1 VGHIE
6 LAASE
11 KGPAGEAVEI
21 LLEETEKLLSVSERE
36 GAQNATALVRFV
48 QQVAAGMK
56 RGEYPKRDATTQ
68 TLRHCAD
75 YLPQIRDRLAS
86 ETDRE
91 LSVQDDTFIEWLKD
105 DLAPHRVEAPVESA
119 EQAPAEVAAS
129 PPAPA
134 SKPTPTQPRAV
145 AVPQT
150 PARRENPNPV
160 QPKPTGKQ
168 SAKEIAPASS
178 VEKAAPKR
186 AASTPT
192 PTKPAIK
199 IAQVDEKS
207 AETKTNESSAVAE
220 TIRVDIER
228 LDHLMNLSGE
238 LVINKARFAQIAG
251 AMRHRFQDKR
261 TRSVLDSFA
270 DRLAR
275 LRDLVGDR
283 DQNGTLEEVNRQVA
297 LLSGTMEEIEE
308 SLSRV
313 TEGRSYFAPMS
324 EAVHQ
329 LSRLAEGIQ
338 KCIMSTRM
346 VPIGPLFGKFKR
358 VVRDMA
364 SASGKQVTLEIVGE
378 QTELDKRMIDA
389 LSDPLIHLI
398 RNSVDH
404 GLETPSIRQE
414 KGKPSAGKVR
424 LEAAYAGNCVVVSI
438 TDDGRGL
445 NFDKIAQKAI
455 DRGLTT
461 AAEVGTMND
470 RQIASF
476 IWQPGF
482 STADKVSDI
491 SGRGVGMDIV
501 RRKIDELGGSV
512 DLQTTPG
519 QGTSF
524 VIRLPLTL
532 AIMQSL
538 LARVDDVV
546 YAVPLENVAE
556 IVTVDRANVCR
567 VGGKPVVNIRGEVLE
582 LLTLHDVFWWGDP
595 NQPIVVRPSE
605 GTSSEEQAAVILQSG
620 GSRAALV
627 VDHLIGEEDIVIKS
641 LAENLHQIRGLSGAS
656 ILGDGRVAL
665 ILDVRSLLDLAVDP
679 VNVRRRD
686 SQVFVA

>member
-1 VGHIE
+1 MAEPNPISPELLDLLSAYVGHLE
-6 LAASE
+6 TAAGHSSASSE
-11 KGPAGEAVEI
+11 PIDA
-21 LLEETEKLLSVSERE
+21 LLEETEKLLTLCENEKVE
-36 GAQNATALVRFV
+36 NAGSLIRFV
-48 QQVAAGMK
+48 AFVARGMK
-56 RGEYPKRDATTQ
+56 NKEYPKREATTQ

-75 YLPQIRDRLAS
+75 YLPQIRDRLAN
-86 ETDRE
+86 ENDRS
-91 LSVQDDTFIEWLKD
+91 LTVQDDTFIEWLKE
-105 DLAPHRVEAPVESA
+105 DLAPHRADPSA
-119 EQAPAEVAAS
+119 APAPPVVETKPAPTVAA
-129 PPAPA
+129 PKETKPTAPKPA
-134 SKPTPTQPRAV
+134 SPKPTPAQAK
-145 AVPQT
+145 
-150 PARRENPNPV
+150 
-160 QPKPTGKQ
+160 KPTEP
-168 SAKEIAPASS
+168 AKPAP
-178 VEKAAPKR
+178 
-186 AASTPT
+186 PT
-192 PTKPAIK
+192 PEKQPSLKIAKVEEKPA
-199 IAQVDEKS
+199 D
-207 AETKTNESSAVAE
+207 TKQPEAKHTEPAAVAE

-251 AMRHRFQDKR
+251 SMRNRFQDKR
-261 TRSVLDSFA
+261 IRSVLDSFN
-270 DRLAR
+270 DRLSQLRQSVERPDLIVPDEIAR
-275 LRDLVGDR
+275 
-283 DQNGTLEEVNRQVA
+283 QIQ
-297 LLSGTMEEIEE
+297 LLSDTMDEIDD
-308 SLSRV
+308 SLTRV
-313 TEGRSYFAPMS
+313 SEGRSYFAPMS

-364 SASGKQVTLEIVGE
+364 SASGKQVQLEIVGE

-404 GLETPSIRQE
+404 GLETPSDRLA
-414 KGKPSAGKVR
+414 KGKPAAGTVR

-445 NFDKIAQKAI
+445 SFEKIAQKAI

-461 AAEVGTMND
+461 PQEVATLSE
-470 RQIASF
+470 RQIAAF

-482 STADKVSDI
+482 STAEKVSDI

-519 QGTSF
+519 KGTCF

-538 LARVDDVV
+538 LARVGDVV

-556 IVTVDRANVCR
+556 IVTVDVANICR
-567 VGGKPVVNIRGEVLE
+567 VGGKPLVNIRGEVLE
-582 LLTLHDVFWWGDP
+582 LMTLGDIFWWGDP
-595 NQPIVVRPSE
+595 NQPAPCATIEQNGE
-605 GTSSEEQAAVILQSG
+605 GKAAVILQSA

-627 VDHLIGEEDIVIKS
+627 VDYLIGEEDIVIKS

-656 ILGDGRVAL
+656 ILGDGTVAL
-665 ILDVRSLLDLAVDP
+665 ILDVRSLLELAVDP
-679 VNVRRRD
+679 ANIRRR
-686 SQVFVA
+686 QLTAVPA